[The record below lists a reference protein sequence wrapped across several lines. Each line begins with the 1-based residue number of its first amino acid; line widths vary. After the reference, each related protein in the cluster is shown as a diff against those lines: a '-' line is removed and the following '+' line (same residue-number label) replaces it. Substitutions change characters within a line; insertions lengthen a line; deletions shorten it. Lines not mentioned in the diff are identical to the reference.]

1 MKKVFFVTAVLTAV
15 IIGLTGCDQPGNPKA
30 KSGDGGGNT
39 SIVPSVSQSE
49 LYGSYWGQAK
59 VAGEKYDMC
68 IVVKADKAEL
78 HSDMMGFTYE
88 VVTYKDEGNGRW
100 AVGCYHKGEDTS
112 KPSTH
117 VRLKINTTKTPFSC
131 KPNIIPMGA
140 IAQFL
145 YCNKG
150 EDYDGRYKY

>member
-1 MKKVFFVTAVLTAV
+1 MKKVFFVMAVLTAV
-15 IIGLTGCDQPGNPKA
+15 IFGFTGCDQPGNPKA
-30 KSGDGGGNT
+30 VVEQKD
-39 SIVPSVSQSE
+39 
-49 LYGSYWGQAK
+49 LYGSYWGKAS
-59 VAGEKYDMC
+59 VADVSHDMC
-68 IVVKADKAEL
+68 IVVKADRVEL
-78 HSDMMGFTYE
+78 HSDIMGFPYD
-88 VVTYKDEGNGRW
+88 VVTYKDEGKGIW
-100 AVGCYHKGEDTS
+100 AVGCYKAGEDTS

-117 VRLKINTTKTPFSC
+117 VRLKIDTTKTPFSC